1 MFMVLASNQ
10 KLTNYDPRRI
20 PLLTRTA
27 ERSVGSAQSMSATG
41 SPNLDLSNPEYQKDP
56 LASRL
61 SSVTKILSSVHK
73 SVVCG
78 QLVWQKWK
86 AEELEEQEA
95 GLELAGCIRALF
107 WVRQLRIA
115 ECGTVHTPTIQ
126 YLIPVCCTSLD
137 QGPAQPSNLAQS
149 KAPSRFPS

>member
-1 MFMVLASNQ
+1 MKQQSRNTEWWLCDGCDGRGGDGVAAVMFMVLASNQ

-27 ERSVGSAQSMSATG
+27 ERSVGSAQSKSATG

-78 QLVWQKWK
+78 QFVWQKRK

-95 GLELAGCIRALF
+95 GLELAGCIGALF
-107 WVRQLRIA
+107 
-115 ECGTVHTPTIQ
+115 
-126 YLIPVCCTSLD
+126 
-137 QGPAQPSNLAQS
+137 
-149 KAPSRFPS
+149 